1 MEIAKKF
8 NRSTLVVAA
17 LIILALAMGC
27 SKQAGT
33 ETKNSTKSNAAS
45 EIALQENNSRS
56 KLGDLSRFRT
66 ITTDVMAIVDK
77 GDLKGAKARI
87 KDLEVAWDSAE
98 AGLKPRSST
107 DWHRIDKAIDR
118 ALGALRADTPNAVD
132 CKQALADLLKTMDS
146 ISGKS

>member
-8 NRSTLVVAA
+8 NRSTLAA
-17 LIILALAMGC
+17 LIILALAISC

-45 EIALQENNSRS
+45 DLASQENNSRS
-56 KLGDLSRFRT
+56 QLGDLSRFRS
-66 ITTDVMAIVDK
+66 ITTDVIAIVDK

-118 ALGALRADTPNAVD
+118 ALGALRADTPNAYD
-132 CKQALADLLKTMDS
+132 CKQALSDLLKTIDS
-146 ISGKS
+146 VSGK